1 MSEDVEYS
9 LNAEIESHKKLL
21 ARLLPKD
28 GDSNLDVSQIMGRP
42 RGILSKVDRAYLFGE
57 REFEY
62 RQSELNR
69 QQDIRERVVDS
80 LQDFILLDTLL
91 SEKQTNKIFNEEIDN
106 EILNTSIESFVSFV
120 YSGLNKDT
128 ARLEN
133 IIESGVFAASKT
145 NTDSRLQGEVTNV
158 DVSIDIY
165 RTPDIDELYK
175 KFQQGDIDS
184 LTDSDIGMLVR
195 SGKLNSEEI
204 EELETVFETQS
215 SLDPMWKVRKFDDYH
230 NTET

>member
-1 MSEDVEYS
+1 MSEEAEYS

-21 ARLLPKD
+21 ARLMHND
-28 GDSNLDVSQIMGRP
+28 GGSDLGVDQIMRRS

-80 LQDFILLDTLL
+80 LQDFILLETLL
-91 SEKQTNKIFNEEIDN
+91 SEKQRHKIFDEEIEND
-106 EILNTSIESFVSFV
+106 ILNTSIKSFVSFV

-128 ARLEN
+128 TRLEN

-145 NTDSRLQGEVTNV
+145 HTDRRLQGEVTNV

-165 RTPDIDELYK
+165 RTPDIDELYEK
-175 KFQQGDIDS
+175 LQQGDIDS

-195 SGKLNSEEI
+195 SGKLDSQDLEK
-204 EELETVFETQS
+204 LETVFEPKS
-215 SLDPMWKVRKFDDYH
+215 SVDAIEKIRNYDNYNDT
-230 NTET
+230 NT